1 MTDTNLSNLKY
12 PIGVFVPPVTITT
25 TEIAA
30 WIDALESF
38 PKKLSALV
46 KDLPVLDLETTYRPG
61 GWTVRQVI
69 HHLADS
75 HHNSYTRF
83 KWALTEE
90 KPIIKAYDEVRWA
103 ELFDSKTA
111 PINLSLLH
119 LEAVHAKL
127 VYLLRG
133 LTDAELNKCFIHP
146 ETQKEVVL
154 KVNIAQYVWHGN
166 HHVAHIEQAL
176 KKL

>member
-1 MTDTNLSNLKY
+1 MTDANLSNLKY
-12 PIGVFVPPVTITT
+12 PIGVFVSPVTITT
-25 TEIAA
+25 TDIEA
-30 WIDALESF
+30 WIDTLESF

-46 KDLPVLDLETTYRPG
+46 KDLPALALETTYRPG

-90 KPIIKAYDEVRWA
+90 KPIIKAYDEVQWA

-166 HHVAHIEQAL
+166 HHFAHIEQAL